1 MKDLKGVLA
10 ILLFFA
16 VFVITN
22 RYFPTVYRVLQTT
35 AFVLL
40 ELYLLYKLISWIAYA
55 IKRKRDNN

>member
-1 MKDLKGVLA
+1 MKDLKGVLV